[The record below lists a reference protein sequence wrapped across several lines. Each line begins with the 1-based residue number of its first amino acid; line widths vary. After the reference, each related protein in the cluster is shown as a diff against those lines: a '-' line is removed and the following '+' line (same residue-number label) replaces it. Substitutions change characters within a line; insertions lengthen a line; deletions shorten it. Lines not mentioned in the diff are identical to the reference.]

1 MKMILPSTLSGSGG
15 RRACSLRLACLVCA
29 TPSFPSPPHVF
40 FVVVIAVSL
49 TTPAQRDVFLTEQ
62 MEILLAA
69 MGGNLS
75 KMRGLLEDE
84 KVDVNWSD
92 QVSSVLAHVGF
103 IHLSL
108 VLQHSIK
115 LVFVVTLI

>member
-1 MKMILPSTLSGSGG
+1 
-15 RRACSLRLACLVCA
+15 
-29 TPSFPSPPHVF
+29 
-40 FVVVIAVSL
+40 VVIAVSL

-92 QVSSVLAHVGF
+92 QVSSVLAMSVSF
-103 IHLSL
+103 ISVWLY
-108 VLQHSIK
+108 I
-115 LVFVVTLI
+115 TP